1 MPQPPK
7 SNNKLVLAIAVLGIL
22 MEGTA
27 IALLASKRIAM
38 PVATPLIIV
47 GMFMAFVP
55 LFVLA
60 RRARRR

>member
-1 MPQPPK
+1 MAEPRK
-7 SNNKLVLAIAVLGIL
+7 SNNALVIGIAVVGIVI
-22 MEGTA
+22 EGTA
-27 IALLASKRIAM
+27 IALLASKRV
-38 PVATPLIIV
+38 PVSTATPLIIA